1 MKPSGLGWAGD
12 IPADWDVAKICL
24 VAKLESGHTPS
35 RQHPEYWVPSEC
47 TIPWFSL
54 ADVWQLREGVQE
66 YLGETSECISP
77 IGIAHSAA
85 RLLPAGTVV
94 LSRTAS
100 VGFAGIMPRPMATTQ
115 DFANWVPGE
124 RVISEYL
131 LYALR
136 AMRDEF
142 SRVMTG
148 STHQTIYMPD
158 IRRLAI
164 PVPPRDEQ
172 ERIVAELRARLPRV
186 DSLIAKQEQL
196 LALLSEK
203 RQGLI
208 TQAVT
213 KGLDPNVPM
222 KDSGTL
228 SIGATPADWSALP
241 IRRLI
246 SGIEQG
252 WSPTA
257 DDRLADEGEWAVL
270 KLGAV
275 FRGRFRAEQH
285 KALSPGTEPERRYEV
300 RAGDLLVTRAN
311 TLSLVG
317 DACVVDDAPPRLMLP
332 DLIYRLRVRRDQ
344 VDPRFLALF
353 LLCDSG
359 RAQVE
364 SDARGSSMSMAKVS
378 GAHVRSW
385 IVPVPPT
392 LEEQERIVAHVHSEL
407 RRLDGLAQRAATMV
421 EKLREYRQALIT
433 AAVTGQLDAR
443 FVSKAALPTSRH
455 AEAEVA

>member
-12 IPADWDVAKICL
+12 IPAEWDVAKTCL
-24 VAKLESGHTPS
+24 LAKLESGHTPS
-35 RQHPEYWVPSEC
+35 RQHPEYWVPEEC

-54 ADVWQLREGVQE
+54 ADVWQLREGTQE
-66 YLGETSECISP
+66 FLGETTECISP
-77 IGIAHSAA
+77 TGLAHSAA

-124 RVISEYL
+124 RVLSVYL

-164 PVPPRDEQ
+164 PVPPRNEQ
-172 ERIVAELRARLPRV
+172 MRIVAQLRARLPKV
-186 DSLIAKQEQL
+186 DKLIAKQEQL
-196 LALLSEK
+196 LVLLAEK
-203 RQGLI
+203 RQALI

-213 KGLDPNVPM
+213 KGLESNAPM
-222 KDSGTL
+222 KDSGVE
-228 SIGATPADWSALP
+228 SIGPIPADWSSLP

-246 SGIEQG
+246 TGMEQG
-252 WSPTA
+252 WSPIA

-270 KLGAV
+270 KLGSV
-275 FRGRFRAEQH
+275 FRGRFRPEQQ
-285 KALSPGTEPERRYEV
+285 KALSVGTDPEHRYEV
-300 RAGDLLVTRAN
+300 RSGDLLITRAN

-317 DACVVDDAPPRLMLP
+317 DACVVDETPARLMIP
-332 DLIYRLRVRRDQ
+332 DLIYRLAPRRDL
-344 VDPRFLALF
+344 VDPTFLALF

-359 RAQVE
+359 RAQIE

-378 GAHVRSW
+378 GSHVRSW
-385 IVPVPPT
+385 LVSVPPT
-392 LEEQERIVAHVHSEL
+392 IDEQRRIVAHVRREL
-407 RRLDGLAQRAATMV
+407 RRLDGLAERAQSMV
-421 EKLREYRQALIT
+421 DKLREYRQALIT
-433 AAVTGQLDAR
+433 AAVTGKLD
-443 FVSKAALPTSRH
+443 VSKEAA
-455 AEAEVA
+455 